1 MVDCDP
7 AICATRNTHGRSETE
22 IQSLYRSW
30 EQTPAHFN
38 KVDFS
43 SFLQDKAIE
52 HVEMKDADDLPLND
66 GNTAAKSQEDVA
78 GRKGTEED
86 SNANDKVD
94 STNEDEVRGRGIQKI
109 INIPFPILQLAGSHS
124 GMVLQFIR
132 I

>member
-7 AICATRNTHGRSETE
+7 AICATRNTHGRSEKE
-22 IQSLYRSW
+22 IQSLYHSW

-66 GNTAAKSQEDVA
+66 GNTAAKSQEDGAVPKKTR
-78 GRKGTEED
+78 GD

-94 STNEDEVRGRGIQKI
+94 STNEDEVRGRGYKK
-109 INIPFPILQLAGSHS
+109 
-124 GMVLQFIR
+124 
-132 I
+132 

>member
-52 HVEMKDADDLPLND
+52 HVEMKDANALPLND
-66 GNTAAKSQEDVA
+66 GNSTAEPLEDVA
-78 GRKGTEED
+78 GPKETGGAST
-86 SNANDKVD
+86 NDKVD

-109 INIPFPILQLAGSHS
+109 INIPSPILQLAGSRS
-124 GMVLQFIR
+124 GMVLQFIK